1 MDQLPREIQSHIL
14 SFLRYNKIKYVNFI
28 GYFNKTTIRGYD
40 LKWLILSYYSKMLT
54 LS

>member
-1 MDQLPREIQSHIL
+1 MEQLPREIQSHIL

-28 GYFNKTTIRGYD
+28 GYFNRTTIRGYD
-40 LKWLILSYYSKMLT
+40 LKRLILSYHFNMLT